1 MQSDDNMAK
10 FCELS
15 GVSGGEAEATA
26 SMFLTLAEGDVGGAL
41 DLFFDSFQG
50 APDFVTVESASTPQ
64 QDVAKRMNCS
74 MVDAEGHIKA
84 LVLKTSCSF
93 DEAGSLLNET
103 ASVDDAFDLWADR
116 RLVQFRRDLNN
127 EIENKNENK
136 QQTWARLEARKA
148 DEIDHSMKRHFAK
161 TRNEKLLSLMK
172 EKLLLHQLTELMS
185 DNHDFLATMVVEL
198 MPTILL
204 ACRRDDEGNLKYPLQ
219 HSGRRCRASEE
230 TWEAEQEH
238 YRHIL
243 KREKFDQANWE
254 TLLNNQQ
261 MLEEALES
269 TIVLWL
275 GGFIESGNTPP
286 ADEELFSTFVQDRT
300 GIAFATEAAVFE
312 FLGREPTCD
321 PPLGSL
327 EKTTSSELLR
337 VRSMLPSWQPF
348 GSDKRRC
355 CRSDHMAVVFRAEVP
370 SSRAGRILHLER
382 DFKMHGVAVQKPD
395 GEVQYLSMPQA
406 ITMES
411 GDWLWFGFMD
421 SRCAIWHEQCCS
433 FVGDDATSK
442 IGMARLPL
450 YEIEMPDDPKW
461 RGKTVADLQESGINM
476 LGLLLP
482 HQQSEPIWHPAIDA
496 GIETGSRMLVL
507 PSQVSKLTSKL
518 GFQGVRVQREP
529 ERDLQHVADVVARS
543 HSQMPLAI
551 PSQRQ
556 ALVGVSGSHVANSDA
571 SSNGRLHV
579 CDGIAA
585 CLSGVMRCF
594 VL

>member
-1 MQSDDNMAK
+1 MQSDDQVAK
-10 FCELS
+10 FLELS
-15 GVSGGEAEATA
+15 GASGGEAEATA
-26 SMFLTLAEGDVGGAL
+26 TNFLTLAEGDVGGAL

-50 APDFVTVESASTPQ
+50 APDFVMLGGPSSRQ

-74 MVDAEGHIKA
+74 MVDAEGHIMA
-84 LVLKTSCSF
+84 LVSKTNCSF

-103 ASVDDAFDLWADR
+103 GSVDDAFDLWAER
-116 RLVQFRRDLNN
+116 RLVQFRRDLKN

-161 TRNEKLLSLMK
+161 TRNEKLVPLMK
-172 EKLLLHQLTELMS
+172 EKLLLRHLPELMS
-185 DNHDFLATMVVEL
+185 DNHDFLAAVVGEF

-204 ACRRDDEGNLKYPLQ
+204 ACRRDDEGNPKYPLQ
-219 HSGRRCRASEE
+219 HRGRRCRASEE
-230 TWEAEQEH
+230 TWKAEQEY

-254 TLLNNQQ
+254 TLLNNEQ

-269 TIVLWL
+269 TIVLWV

-286 ADEELFSTFVQDRT
+286 ADEQLFSTFVRDRT

-312 FLGREPTCD
+312 FLGREPVCD

-327 EKTTSSELLR
+327 EKTTSSDLLR
-337 VRSMLPSWQPF
+337 VRSMLPSWEPLDR
-348 GSDKRRC
+348 DKRRC
-355 CRSDHMAVVFRAEVP
+355 CRSDHMAVVFRVEVP
-370 SSRAGRILHLER
+370 ASRAGRILHLER

-395 GEVQYLSMPQA
+395 GEVQYLSTPQA
-406 ITMES
+406 ITVEC
-411 GDWLWFGFMD
+411 GDWLWFGFID
-421 SRCAIWHEQCCS
+421 SRCGLWHEQCCS

-442 IGMARLPL
+442 IGTARLPL
-450 YEIEMPDDPKW
+450 YEIEMPDDPEW

-482 HQQSEPIWHPAIDA
+482 HHQSEPIWHPAIDA
-496 GIETGSRMLVL
+496 SIETGSRMLVL
-507 PSQVSKLTSKL
+507 PSQVSKLTSEL
-518 GFQGVRVQREP
+518 GFQGVCVQRMP
-529 ERDLQHVADVVARS
+529 EGDLQHVADVVARS
-543 HSQMPLAI
+543 HSQMPRAM
-551 PSQRQ
+551 PSQRE
-556 ALVGVSGSHVANSDA
+556 ALVGASGSHVANSDA
-571 SSNGRLHV
+571 SSICCLPV
-579 CDGIAA
+579 CNGIAA
-585 CLSGVMRCF
+585 CLSGVRSCF